1 MAQQN
6 INIGTSANKGDGDPI
21 RTAFTKVNANF
32 TELFANHDGTISH
45 SMDIKGSVFGDD
57 STVLIDAVSNKI
69 NLDGTVKGNIIPDTN
84 VTYDI
89 GSSSYRF
96 KDLWLSGTTIHIGSS
111 TMSVDNTGN
120 FQFSGGIKS
129 NNPIVGDDSTLLVDT
144 ANSSIPYAVL
154 SGTPTTVSGYG
165 ITDAL
170 ALGTSATTAL
180 AGDTT
185 FSFASI
191 TSTPT
196 TLAGYGI
203 TDGGSG
209 TYSGTSDGI
218 TEGSVNLY
226 FTDVRADARI
236 TNAGSANWNTAYGWG
251 DHSGAGYLTSTG
263 VLSSHTDVHTTAA
276 TDGQVLKWD
285 NGNTRWA
292 PADDTDTDTIYTSF
306 DSDFDTRIGTKSTTD
321 LSEGTNL
328 YYTDVRADARIAL
341 AGLTTLTDVDAV
353 VAGDDGKILYYD
365 HGTTSFKWKAD
376 ATGGGGPA
384 DTDALEEGSTNL
396 YYTDVRADAR
406 ADLKITALQTA
417 GFNGDVSGSVFGDDS
432 TVLVDGVNNSIPFNV
447 LSGTPTTIA
456 GYGITDAFDGAYGSL
471 SGAPT
476 MYANSDV
483 DSHINQSNP
492 TSGYVLSWS
501 GSDYAWVE
509 QSGGGG
515 SQNVFSTIAIDGED
529 DVVADAT
536 TDTLSFEAGSN
547 MTITT
552 NATTDTVTFAAASG
566 GGGGGD
572 LRNYLIDGDFTQW
585 MEHTSIVLG
594 EEGDQKFTSTL
605 MRYEKTGDV
614 EYTASRSTDV
624 PTAAQSGHQSKYSLK
639 MLNSGDNGGTVGVSD
654 YSRLT
659 YTITGSDYA
668 SLHGGQDL
676 MLSFWVKSS
685 MTGTY
690 VVGFRNG
697 QAPPERA
704 MPMEY
709 TISAANTWE
718 KKNIAFTTDATGT
731 WYFDEIN
738 AGLKIHWGLLSGDDF
753 DGTSE
758 TWGGDGYLWAT
769 SNQVNH
775 GATQGGTFYLS
786 QVALY
791 KTDTAPTN
799 YLGDPIPLVKDKVG
813 YYYRKSYRDF
823 DNPGT
828 ATQIGSVVF
837 KTNTPSSQTP
847 ILSTSVT
854 FGSRMRNL
862 GDGSQPDIKLYDNAG
877 NSDQISYWDGGVA
890 TDNKQG
896 DYEYHCESGFHVKT
910 DNTTGKDG
918 FSFHYVV
925 DVRHI
930 GDEGGML

>member
-21 RTAFTKVNANF
+21 RTAFDKVNANF

-154 SGTPTTVSGYG
+154 SGTPTIASTT
-165 ITDAL
+165 TDL
-170 ALGTSATTAL
+170 SEGTNLYYTDVRVDAKITAL
-180 AGDTT
+180 QTAGFDGDIKGSVFADDSTLLVDGINASVP
-185 FSFASI
+185 FSVISD
-191 TSTPT
+191 TPT

-251 DHSGAGYLTSTG
+251 DHSGASYLTSTG

-384 DTDALEEGSTNL
+384 DTDALTEGSVNL

-471 SGAPT
+471 SGSPT

-501 GSDYAWVE
+501 GSDYSWVA
-509 QSGGGG
+509 QS
-515 SQNVFSTIAIDGED
+515 
-529 DVVADAT
+529 
-536 TDTLSFEAGSN
+536 
-547 MTITT
+547 
-552 NATTDTVTFAAASG
+552 SG
-566 GGGGGD
+566 GGGGWTAIDDETISGSVSSVSFSSLDLSAYHVVRLEIVDLFKDNASYTYLEISTDGFVSNADWPTNATTSLDNSGGFTIGSNASRMGGAGD
-572 LRNYLIDGDFTQW
+572 SLYLSPHNAWYSPLNINGYIDFIVGAGPILVNGIGVARDDGPATVQWSGIIDEESFTDLKITTFSGDFTAG
-585 MEHTSIVLG
+585 TIRLLG
-594 EEGDQKFTSTL
+594 
-605 MRYEKTGDV
+605 M
-614 EYTASRSTDV
+614 A
-624 PTAAQSGHQSKYSLK
+624 
-639 MLNSGDNGGTVGVSD
+639 
-654 YSRLT
+654 
-659 YTITGSDYA
+659 
-668 SLHGGQDL
+668 
-676 MLSFWVKSS
+676 
-685 MTGTY
+685 
-690 VVGFRNG
+690 
-697 QAPPERA
+697 
-704 MPMEY
+704 
-709 TISAANTWE
+709 
-718 KKNIAFTTDATGT
+718 
-731 WYFDEIN
+731 
-738 AGLKIHWGLLSGDDF
+738 
-753 DGTSE
+753 
-758 TWGGDGYLWAT
+758 
-769 SNQVNH
+769 
-775 GATQGGTFYLS
+775 
-786 QVALY
+786 
-791 KTDTAPTN
+791 
-799 YLGDPIPLVKDKVG
+799 
-813 YYYRKSYRDF
+813 
-823 DNPGT
+823 
-828 ATQIGSVVF
+828 
-837 KTNTPSSQTP
+837 
-847 ILSTSVT
+847 
-854 FGSRMRNL
+854 
-862 GDGSQPDIKLYDNAG
+862 
-877 NSDQISYWDGGVA
+877 
-890 TDNKQG
+890 
-896 DYEYHCESGFHVKT
+896 
-910 DNTTGKDG
+910 
-918 FSFHYVV
+918 
-925 DVRHI
+925 
-930 GDEGGML
+930 

>member
-1 MAQQN
+1 
-6 INIGTSANKGDGDPI
+6 
-21 RTAFTKVNANF
+21 
-32 TELFANHDGTISH
+32 
-45 SMDIKGSVFGDD
+45 MDIKGSVFGDD

-341 AGLTTLTDVDAV
+341 TGLTTLTDVDAV

-447 LSGTPTTIA
+447 LSGTPTTLS
-456 GYGITDAFDGAYGSL
+456 GYGITDG
-471 SGAPT
+471 
-476 MYANSDV
+476 YANSDV
-483 DSHINQSNP
+483 DSHLNQSNP
-492 TSGYVLSWS
+492 TSGYVLSWN
-501 GSDYAWVE
+501 GSDYSWVA

-515 SQNVFSTIAIDGED
+515 GATDKIEEGDSSVEVIDGGANGHIMFETQNTNRWQVTNDGHILPEANDTYDIGAADKKVRDLYLGSNSLYIDTNTIHTSGTNLLFNDEDIMDYANLKNKPTIPSQNTGGTGIQVNSGVVSLNANLSDLLNVHTTAPTDGQVLKWDNSNSRWEPGAAGGTLAMNDLTDVDTSGISTGQYLQWNGSAF
-529 DVVADAT
+529 VA
-536 TDTLSFEAGSN
+536 S
-547 MTITT
+547 
-552 NATTDTVTFAAASG
+552 TVSG
-566 GGGGGD
+566 GGASAIDD
-572 LRNYLIDGDFTQW
+572 LSDVDTT
-585 MEHTSIVLG
+585 TSAPNN
-594 EEGDQKFTSTL
+594 
-605 MRYEKTGDV
+605 GDV
-614 EYTASRSTDV
+614 
-624 PTAAQSGHQSKYSLK
+624 
-639 MLNSGDNGGTVGVSD
+639 
-654 YSRLT
+654 LT
-659 YTITGSDYA
+659 
-668 SLHGGQDL
+668 
-676 MLSFWVKSS
+676 WV
-685 MTGTY
+685 
-690 VVGFRNG
+690 
-697 QAPPERA
+697 
-704 MPMEY
+704 
-709 TISAANTWE
+709 
-718 KKNIAFTTDATGT
+718 
-731 WYFDEIN
+731 
-738 AGLKIHWGLLSGDDF
+738 
-753 DGTSE
+753 
-758 TWGGDGYLWAT
+758 
-769 SNQVNH
+769 
-775 GATQGGTFYLS
+775 
-786 QVALY
+786 
-791 KTDTAPTN
+791 
-799 YLGDPIPLVKDKVG
+799 
-813 YYYRKSYRDF
+813 
-823 DNPGT
+823 
-828 ATQIGSVVF
+828 
-837 KTNTPSSQTP
+837 
-847 ILSTSVT
+847 
-854 FGSRMRNL
+854 
-862 GDGSQPDIKLYDNAG
+862 
-877 NSDQISYWDGGVA
+877 
-890 TDNKQG
+890 
-896 DYEYHCESGFHVKT
+896 
-910 DNTTGKDG
+910 
-918 FSFHYVV
+918 
-925 DVRHI
+925 
-930 GDEGGML
+930 

>member
-251 DHSGAGYLTSTG
+251 DHDGAGYLSSTG

-328 YYTDVRADARIAL
+328 YYTNVRADARIAL

-365 HGTTSFKWKAD
+365 HSTTSFKWKAD

-384 DTDALEEGSTNL
+384 DTDALTEGSVNL

-471 SGAPT
+471 SGSPT

-501 GSDYAWVE
+501 GSDYSWVA
-509 QSGGGG
+509 QS
-515 SQNVFSTIAIDGED
+515 
-529 DVVADAT
+529 
-536 TDTLSFEAGSN
+536 
-547 MTITT
+547 
-552 NATTDTVTFAAASG
+552 SG
-566 GGGGGD
+566 GGGGGWTAIDDETISGSVSSVTFSSLD
-572 LRNYLIDGDFTQW
+572 LSAYHVVRLEIADLFKDNASYTYLEISTDGFVSNADWPTNATTSLDNSGGFTITSNASRTGGVGDSLYLSPHNAWYSPLNINGYIDFIVGAGPILVNGIGVSRDDGPATVQWSGIIDEESFTDLKITTFSGDFTAG
-585 MEHTSIVLG
+585 TIRLLG
-594 EEGDQKFTSTL
+594 
-605 MRYEKTGDV
+605 M
-614 EYTASRSTDV
+614 A
-624 PTAAQSGHQSKYSLK
+624 
-639 MLNSGDNGGTVGVSD
+639 
-654 YSRLT
+654 
-659 YTITGSDYA
+659 
-668 SLHGGQDL
+668 
-676 MLSFWVKSS
+676 
-685 MTGTY
+685 
-690 VVGFRNG
+690 
-697 QAPPERA
+697 
-704 MPMEY
+704 
-709 TISAANTWE
+709 
-718 KKNIAFTTDATGT
+718 
-731 WYFDEIN
+731 
-738 AGLKIHWGLLSGDDF
+738 
-753 DGTSE
+753 
-758 TWGGDGYLWAT
+758 
-769 SNQVNH
+769 
-775 GATQGGTFYLS
+775 
-786 QVALY
+786 
-791 KTDTAPTN
+791 
-799 YLGDPIPLVKDKVG
+799 
-813 YYYRKSYRDF
+813 
-823 DNPGT
+823 
-828 ATQIGSVVF
+828 
-837 KTNTPSSQTP
+837 
-847 ILSTSVT
+847 
-854 FGSRMRNL
+854 
-862 GDGSQPDIKLYDNAG
+862 
-877 NSDQISYWDGGVA
+877 
-890 TDNKQG
+890 
-896 DYEYHCESGFHVKT
+896 
-910 DNTTGKDG
+910 
-918 FSFHYVV
+918 
-925 DVRHI
+925 
-930 GDEGGML
+930 